1 MVDPGM
7 LFTLMFGG
15 EQFEPFI
22 GQLAVATIAA
32 VAMDSGG
39 GAKHVRAADLERWVL
54 CINVHILRTG
64 IRLHMKHLVS
74 WFHMDLHRS
83 RGHSDGD
90 DEMRSRKSLSYV
102 LVLDMRVFKGTFCSN
117 GI

>member
-39 GAKHVRAADLERWVL
+39 GAKHVRAADLER
-54 CINVHILRTG
+54 
-64 IRLHMKHLVS
+64 
-74 WFHMDLHRS
+74 
-83 RGHSDGD
+83 
-90 DEMRSRKSLSYV
+90 
-102 LVLDMRVFKGTFCSN
+102 
-117 GI
+117 